1 MFEFLFKVWYLIAIL
16 PFFILLDGSK
26 MFAKFLKER
35 NIYYY
40 WDMWHSAV
48 VFFIILLMI
57 LWANGFR
64 P

>member
-40 WDMWHSAV
+40 WDMWHSSV